1 MKTHTHAILTAAL
14 LLTTA
19 VYGETLPERQ
29 QQSPQ
34 RNTSQSTTSQPSP
47 ARPSPQSAHTPQ
59 GEYGSVTGLVE
70 CRSDSTTYVL
80 GQVNVKGVFGGRD
93 TLYTYTLNNG
103 IFTFERAL
111 PGKATITVSHI
122 GYKSV
127 TLPAEATMQITLDE
141 IIDAINREDP
151 LCIEILEEIGQK
163 LGKQIA
169 SLINI
174 FNPELVIIGGR
185 LSLVDEYLTEPIKS
199 AIRKYSLNLVNK
211 DSLIAVS
218 KLKDKAGVIGAC
230 MLARSRMFEC

>member
-19 VYGETLPERQ
+19 VYGGTLPERQ

-34 RNTSQSTTSQPSP
+34 RNTSQSTTPQPSP

-80 GQVNVKGVFGGRD
+80 GQVNVTGVFGGRD

-127 TLPAEATMQITLDE
+127 SKSFTVEA
-141 IIDAINREDP
+141 
-151 LCIEILEEIGQK
+151 
-163 LGKQIA
+163 GKRA
-169 SLINI
+169 SLILSSKVM
-174 FNPELVIIGGR
+174 ER
-185 LSLVDEYLTEPIKS
+185 LSTSQALTRPS
-199 AIRKYSLNLVNK
+199 FLLIRLS
-211 DSLIAVS
+211 SCS
-218 KLKDKAGVIGAC
+218 
-230 MLARSRMFEC
+230 MEST